1 MFIYIYRSE
10 NSKFNKTKRKT
21 SNFFKI
27 ILNSIAYFLKKILKS
42 KTSYKNYGKI

>member
-1 MFIYIYRSE
+1 MFIHISRLE
-10 NSKFNKTKRKT
+10 NSELNKIKRGT